1 MKVEG
6 WMFAAIAI
14 FVAIVTPIYWFMSHE
29 IIGTVALIMTVLL
42 FTMVAFYVFNRSRK
56 MDARLEDRKDAEI
69 AEGAGA
75 LGFFPPKSIWPF
87 WAALTVAVIFLGPA
101 LHQGWITLIGIA
113 MGIWSCSGWVL
124 EFYRGDYK
132 H

>member
-14 FVAIVTPIYWFMSHE
+14 FLAVVSPIYWFMSNE
-29 IIGTVALIMTVLL
+29 IIGTVALVMALLLFSMVAVYL
-42 FTMVAFYVFNRSRK
+42 FTMARK

-69 AEGAGA
+69 IEGAGT

-87 WAALTVAVIFLGPA
+87 WLAITVQMLALGPVF
-101 LHQGWITLIGIA
+101 GWWISILA
-113 MGIWSCSGWVL
+113 VCLGIWSLSGWVF
-124 EFYRGDYK
+124 EFYRGDYQ

>member
-14 FVAIVTPIYWFMSHE
+14 FLAIVSPIYWFMSHE
-29 IIGTVALIMTVLL
+29 IIGTVALIMSVLL
-42 FTMVAFYVFNRSRK
+42 FVMIAVYMFNLARK

-69 AEGAGA
+69 VEGAGA

-87 WAALTVAVIFLGPA
+87 WVALTVQLLALGPVF
-101 LHQGWITLIGIA
+101 GWWISILA
-113 MGIWSCSGWVL
+113 VVLGIWALSGWVF
-124 EFYRGDYK
+124 EYYRGDYQ